1 METQHTPGEWH
12 AKDGQI
18 YETEKGRTLALIPYF
33 DSNFEEDKANQN
45 LIAAAPDLLEALKD
59 CQEWF
64 ILNFKSKKI
73 PMEGV
78 GSPGCLQTMKA
89 AINKAIGE

>member
-1 METQHTPGEWH
+1 MNTAHTSGEWH

-45 LIAAAPDLLEALKD
+45 LIAAAPDLLKALVEVLEELNQARRAQNKLTLSEAERNA
-59 CQEWF
+59 Q
-64 ILNFKSKKI
+64 
-73 PMEGV
+73 
-78 GSPGCLQTMKA
+78 A
-89 AINKAIGE
+89 AIQKAINP

>member
-1 METQHTPGEWH
+1 MNTAHTSGEWH

-45 LIAAAPDLLEALKD
+45 LIAAAPDLLKALVEVLEELNQARRAQNKLTLSEA
-59 CQEWF
+59 ER
-64 ILNFKSKKI
+64 NAN
-73 PMEGV
+73 
-78 GSPGCLQTMKA
+78 A
-89 AINKAIGE
+89 AIQKAINP